1 MKKNRTYGLMENIG
15 LLKMIKIMRFT
26 IFILFLSL
34 SQAFAVDSYSQQTKL
49 SLDLKNAKVEDVL
62 DQIEKKSEF
71 FFMYNKGMVDVERK
85 IDIQVEGKGI
95 NQILD
100 KVFENTGI
108 SYSIKDRQILLINN
122 SMVNSGAENI
132 TQQQKPIS
140 GKVTD

>member
-1 MKKNRTYGLMENIG
+1 MENIG